1 VVSKTGSLVARR
13 KYGPVQRAFARGLK
27 ECPWIGPEHAGSV
40 ALARALA
47 KELDDGLGDGRALG
61 SIANSYSKILN
72 DLKMTPVSSPPV
84 ASSDG
89 RLAELLEV
97 HDEE

>member
-1 VVSKTGSLVARR
+1 VSRSKFGFLVGRR
-13 KYGPVQRAFARGLK
+13 KIGPVERGFGKALRAAT
-27 ECPWIGPEHAGSV
+27 WIDDTHAASV

-61 SIANSYSKILN
+61 SIANSYGKILN
-72 DLKMTPVSSPPV
+72 DLKMTPVSSPAV
-84 ASSDG
+84 AVSEG

-97 HDEE
+97 HDE